1 MNETTDAA
9 SIFAPL
15 WRRKWLILT
24 VAVVVAVGSYLDY
37 KREKPTYE
45 ASTELYLGAASE
57 EVAPG
62 EKASKTS
69 LSNVT
74 NQASVINSIVVEGV
88 RHRLRNEHKA
98 ALTRGAIVRAKSSEK
113 GQFITIETEAHSGKA
128 AALLANLVA
137 QAYIARQ
144 GATRHRTVERA
155 IAIARRQVRRIE
167 ASDAGKAGTKGPSTA
182 SILQTAALNTKI
194 NELESSL
201 ELAGAEQIKPAKG
214 TSATLLGPEPKK
226 DAIFGFVIGLV
237 LASIAAYV
245 LSRFDRRLR
254 SLAGVEEAFHA
265 QILAALPRVRRPI
278 VHRDG
283 LPSPSRVLLEPLRRL
298 HASLQV
304 NDARGE
310 QDAETSRCVLLVM
323 SPDAGDGKSTLVADL
338 ALIKRDAGERVA
350 VVEANFRRPVQAK
363 LLGLHDAPGLAD
375 VLAGALPL
383 EEAMLR
389 VLPMDQAL
397 QADRESDGAGV
408 ATAVRSRAGSL
419 FLLAGGG
426 SVPNPPA
433 ALAQPAMHEL
443 LRALAAEYDCVLL
456 DAPSPLE
463 VSDVMP
469 LLQEVDGIM
478 LVARIGHTRETSAGR
493 LVQVLGQ
500 TNSAPVLGVAANC
513 VAPRD
518 LERYGF
524 SSPSGKGWPRRLRGR

>member
-201 ELAGAEQIKPAKG
+201 ELAGAAQIKPAKG

-226 DAIFGFVIGLV
+226 TRSS
-237 LASIAAYV
+237 AS
-245 LSRFDRRLR
+245 
-254 SLAGVEEAFHA
+254 
-265 QILAALPRVRRPI
+265 
-278 VHRDG
+278 
-283 LPSPSRVLLEPLRRL
+283 
-298 HASLQV
+298 
-304 NDARGE
+304 
-310 QDAETSRCVLLVM
+310 
-323 SPDAGDGKSTLVADL
+323 
-338 ALIKRDAGERVA
+338 
-350 VVEANFRRPVQAK
+350 
-363 LLGLHDAPGLAD
+363 
-375 VLAGALPL
+375 
-383 EEAMLR
+383 
-389 VLPMDQAL
+389 
-397 QADRESDGAGV
+397 
-408 ATAVRSRAGSL
+408 
-419 FLLAGGG
+419 
-426 SVPNPPA
+426 
-433 ALAQPAMHEL
+433 
-443 LRALAAEYDCVLL
+443 
-456 DAPSPLE
+456 
-463 VSDVMP
+463 
-469 LLQEVDGIM
+469 
-478 LVARIGHTRETSAGR
+478 
-493 LVQVLGQ
+493 
-500 TNSAPVLGVAANC
+500 
-513 VAPRD
+513 
-518 LERYGF
+518 
-524 SSPSGKGWPRRLRGR
+524 